1 VSSLDLERPAAPGR
15 AAGGRAAWVAALA
28 WLGRY
33 ALAPAVGA
41 AVLALAFNGGSYS
54 ATIRDPI
61 AVALWWALALGVAVS
76 LWPLART
83 PRAALACGG
92 LLAAFAALSAA
103 SIAWT
108 DSQRA
113 LDSADRVVLYLGI
126 FAVVVVMT
134 RRRSARRWADGLAIG
149 ITAVGL
155 VALASRL
162 LPGVVHSPDLSGYF
176 GGLTYLN
183 YPLEYWNALAILV
196 ALGLPLLLS
205 AAAGERPAWV
215 RGLALAPVPALAG
228 TLYLTSSRGGLVTAA
243 VGIGVFVALTN
254 RRGAA
259 VRALALAG
267 LSSAAAIV
275 VLTDR
280 PQLSNGPFGTHAA
293 ASQGRSAAL
302 LIGLICLLAGVIQ
315 ATGCGISVTWPRLRL
330 GRRAA
335 QLMLVAGIVV
345 LAAGVVAADPAKR
358 IHDFQQPPASQA
370 AQPAHGGS
378 LGTSSHLFSGASD
391 GRWQFWQ
398 AAVSEFRSH
407 PLAGGGAGS
416 YAAWW
421 DRHGTISYVTGNAHS
436 LYLETLGELGVLGLL
451 LVLGVIAAA
460 AFAAWRRWRA
470 ARGEDRATVAALAAV
485 LAGFAVAAGIDWMWQ
500 MTVVGAVGIVA
511 MALLTGP
518 ATEPAEADTATDW
531 PRPSLSGPHGRRW
544 RRIAV
549 RGALVMG
556 SLVLIAAEGVPF
568 LAQTK
573 ISDSQN
579 AAAAGRTA
587 TALHEAR
594 TAAQLE
600 PWASAPHLQSALVLE
615 GAGEFKRAE
624 LAIGEAI
631 ANSPSDWSLWLVA
644 SRIHREA
651 GDLQAASRDH
661 AQARSLNPRSPIFT
675 TESG

>member
-1 VSSLDLERPAAPGR
+1 VPGR
-15 AAGGRAAWVAALA
+15 AARGRAARVATLA
-28 WLGRY
+28 WLGRF

-61 AVALWWALALGVAVS
+61 AVAVWWLLALGIAVL

-92 LLAAFAALSAA
+92 LLAALAALSAA
-103 SIAWT
+103 SIAWA
-108 DSQRA
+108 DNAQRA

-126 FAVVVVMT
+126 FALVVAMT
-134 RRRSARRWADGLAIG
+134 SRRSARRWTDGLAIG

-162 LPGVVHSPDLSGYF
+162 LPGVVHSSDLSGYF
-176 GGLTYLN
+176 GGLTFLS

-205 AAAGERPAWV
+205 AAAGERPAWM
-215 RGLALAPVPALAG
+215 RGLALAAVPALAS

-243 VGIGVFVALTN
+243 VGIGVFIALTN

-280 PQLSNGPFGTHAA
+280 PQLSNGPFATHAA

-302 LIGLICLLAGVIQ
+302 LIGLICLLAGVVH
-315 ATGCGISVTWPRLRL
+315 AKGCRVSVTWPRLRL

-335 QLMLVAGIVV
+335 RLLLVAGVVV

-358 IHDFQQPPASQA
+358 IHDFQQPPAGQAAQPTQA
-370 AQPAHGGS
+370 AQPASGSS
-378 LGTSSHLFSGASD
+378 LGTGSHLFSGTSD

-407 PLAGGGAGS
+407 PLVGGGAGS

-421 DRHGTISYVTGNAHS
+421 DQHGTISYVTGNAHS

-460 AFAAWRRWRA
+460 AFAAWRRWRSV
-470 ARGEDRATVAALAAV
+470 RGEDRATVAALAGV

-500 MTVVGAVGIVA
+500 MTVVGAVAIVA

-518 ATEPAEADTATDW
+518 ATEPAQAGPAADRSHTSTG
-531 PRPSLSGPHGRRW
+531 RVGRRW
-544 RRIAV
+544 RRTAV
-549 RGALVMG
+549 RGTLVLG
-556 SLVLIAAEGVPF
+556 SLLLIAVEGVPF

-573 ISDSQN
+573 ISDSQH

-587 TALHEAR
+587 TALHDAR
-594 TAAQLE
+594 TAARLE
-600 PWASAPHLQSALVLE
+600 PWASAPPLQSTLVLE
-615 GAGEFKRAE
+615 GAGQFKRAE
-624 LAIGEAI
+624 AAIGQAI
-631 ANSPSDWSLWLVA
+631 ANSPSDWSLWLLA

-651 GDLQAASRDH
+651 GDLQGAGRDYAH
-661 AQARSLNPRSPIFT
+661 ARLLNPRSPLFAT
-675 TESG
+675 GAG